1 MKLTHFCP
9 ECWKET
15 RGLAICPE
23 CGADLQR
30 HAEESYEKK
39 LIGAL
44 RHPEPTVPVRAAMV
58 LGKLRYRAATPAL
71 IEAAMNTKDPYL
83 QEAVAQALGA
93 IGDRKALPCL
103 ERLRREG
110 ALRVRAAAELALV
123 RVTGKT
129 GAD

>member
-15 RGLAICPE
+15 GGLATCPD

-58 LGKLRYRAATPAL
+58 LGKLRYAEATPAL

-83 QEAVAQALGA
+83 QEAIAQALGA
-93 IGDRKALPCL
+93 IGDRRALPCL
-103 ERLRREG
+103 EHLKREG
-110 ALRVRAAAELALV
+110 ALRVRAAADLALA

-129 GAD
+129 SVD

>member
-9 ECWKET
+9 ECWNET
-15 RGLAICPE
+15 RGLALCPE
-23 CGADLQR
+23 CGADLHQLS
-30 HAEESYEKK
+30 AQTYEEK

-44 RHPEPTVPVRAAMV
+44 RHPEPTVPVRDAMV
-58 LGKLRYRAATPAL
+58 LGRLQYAAATPAL
-71 IEAAMNTKDPYL
+71 IEAAMNTKDPCL

-103 ERLRREG
+103 EHLRREG
-110 ALRVRAAAELALV
+110 ALRVRAAAELSRA

-129 GAD
+129 RAD